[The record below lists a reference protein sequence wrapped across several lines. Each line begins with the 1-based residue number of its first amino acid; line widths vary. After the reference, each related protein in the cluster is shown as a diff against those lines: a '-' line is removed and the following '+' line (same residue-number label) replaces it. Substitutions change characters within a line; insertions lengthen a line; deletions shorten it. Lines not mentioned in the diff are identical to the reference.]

1 MIIRSIHRR
10 RLPRVLNAMALI
22 LIGAVL
28 FTPKMDSWPTSP
40 ELVVTLFAPIDTPAA
55 H

>member
-1 MIIRSIHRR
+1 MIMRTIHRR
-10 RLPRVLNAMALI
+10 RLTRALNASTII
-22 LIGAVL
+22 LLGAVL

-40 ELVVTLFAPIDTPAA
+40 DLVITLFAPIEATVA